1 MTKTIATTLL
11 IATAALI
18 AAPASAAPLTVH
30 VTGVSDAG
38 GQLYVSVQRADQFMR
53 QEGVAGQ
60 IVPTPAAGDHSFS
73 YDVPEGEYAV
83 TIWHD
88 DNGNGAFD
96 MGADRMPED
105 GWAMVNGSQL
115 RGEPAFD
122 QVKTVVGADGTSIT
136 LPMIYGRGE

>member
-11 IATAALI
+11 VAAAAMI
-18 AAPASAAPLTVH
+18 AAPVSAAPLTVN

-38 GQLYVSVQRADQFMR
+38 GQLYVSVQREDQFMQ
-53 QEGVAGQ
+53 QEGVAGE
-60 IVPTPAAGDHSFS
+60 IVPAPTAGDHSFT
-73 YDVPEGEYAV
+73 YDVPEGDYAV

-88 DNGNGAFD
+88 DNGNGRFD

-105 GWAMVNGSQL
+105 GWAMVNGAQL

-122 QVKTVVGADGTSIT
+122 QVKTSVTATGASVT